1 MKGVL
6 FLIKST
12 ITILDSSVSK
22 YSSFLHRSPTST
34 STKKRYLYL
43 FVILYMFC
51 YIPYIWLRFE
61 NLLRVLTSH
70 VMWHDQPCY
79 VAWPAISYS
88 SYFHQSFII
97 YLSYYCHII
106 VIWLS
111 YIYHMIVILLSYDCH
126 NIVIWLSYD
135 CHNIV
140 ILIKYFSST
149 KTPTKTPT
157 KAPIKTP
164 AKTPTNSIHSK
175 NVKIIFLFKWA
186 TKVKG
191 SYFCSSQQSL
201 YSILMRKSALL
212 ICISPL
218 KVLET
223 KWLVKNF
230 LPFYRPHFESKLTQD
245 RCLYAQNRT
254 LHQKKTKNRFLASQ
268 FSRYDEK

>member
-61 NLLRVLTSH
+61 NLLRGLTSH

-97 YLSYYCHII
+97 LLSYYC
-106 VIWLS
+106 
-111 YIYHMIVILLSYDCH
+111 HMIVILLSYDCH
-126 NIVIWLSYD
+126 MIVIILSY
-135 CHNIV
+135 
-140 ILIKYFSST
+140 
-149 KTPTKTPT
+149 
-157 KAPIKTP
+157 
-164 AKTPTNSIHSK
+164 
-175 NVKIIFLFKWA
+175 
-186 TKVKG
+186 
-191 SYFCSSQQSL
+191 
-201 YSILMRKSALL
+201 
-212 ICISPL
+212 
-218 KVLET
+218 
-223 KWLVKNF
+223 
-230 LPFYRPHFESKLTQD
+230 
-245 RCLYAQNRT
+245 
-254 LHQKKTKNRFLASQ
+254 
-268 FSRYDEK
+268 